1 LLTMKILDLT
11 KTLKGH
17 KSGWVAVSKD
27 YKEVVATG
35 KTIKE
40 VTENLEKEGKEG
52 VLVPAAQSYQNFVT

>member
-1 LLTMKILDLT
+1 MEQPINLAKILKD
-11 KTLKGH
+11 H

-40 VTENLEKEGKEG
+40 VTENLEKKGKEG
-52 VLVPAAQSYQNFVT
+52 ILVPAAENYQNFVT